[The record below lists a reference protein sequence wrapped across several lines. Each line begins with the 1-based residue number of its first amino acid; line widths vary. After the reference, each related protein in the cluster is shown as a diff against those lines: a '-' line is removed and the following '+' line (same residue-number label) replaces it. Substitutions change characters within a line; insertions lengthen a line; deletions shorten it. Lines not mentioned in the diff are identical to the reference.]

1 LAIPDASRMMAA
13 AIMLFSGKP
22 EMTASR
28 IAVRRLL
35 PAEGEAFRAIRLEAL
50 ATCPDAY
57 ATTLAKQ
64 AADPLAHFT
73 ETLRDSP
80 VFGAFLEDGIVGM
93 AGLYREAGERK
104 RHKGVLWGMYVRP
117 AVQGLGL
124 GRALLRAVLDHARG
138 EVDQVL
144 LQVVSDNRRAIRL
157 YESEGFVSYGLER
170 RAMKEGARYL
180 DEYLMVR
187 YLT

>member
-1 LAIPDASRMMAA
+1 MAA

-28 IAVRRLL
+28 IGVRRLL
-35 PAEGEAFRAIRLEAL
+35 PAEAEAFRAIRLEAL

-64 AADPLAHFT
+64 AADPPAHFA
-73 ETLRDSP
+73 EILRDSP
-80 VFGAFLEDGIVGM
+80 VFGAFLEGGIVGM
-93 AGLYREAGERK
+93 AGLYRESGERK
-104 RHKGVLWGMYVRP
+104 RHKGVLWGMYMRP
-117 AVQGLGL
+117 AARGRGL

-144 LQVVSDNRRAIRL
+144 LQVVSDNHRAIRL

-170 RAMKEGARYL
+170 RAMKEGERYL

-187 YLT
+187 FLD

>member
-1 LAIPDASRMMAA
+1 
-13 AIMLFSGKP
+13 
-22 EMTASR
+22 MTAPR

-35 PAEGEAFRAIRLEAL
+35 PAEAEIFRAIRLEAL

-64 AADPLAHFT
+64 AADPLAHFI

-80 VFGAFLEDGIVGM
+80 VFGAFLEGGIVGM
-93 AGLYREAGERK
+93 AGLYRESGERK
-104 RHKGVLWGMYVRP
+104 RHKGVLWGMYMRP
-117 AVQGLGL
+117 AARGRGL

-144 LQVVSDNRRAIRL
+144 LQVVSDNHRAIRL

-170 RAMKEGARYL
+170 RAMKEGERYL

-187 YLT
+187 YLD